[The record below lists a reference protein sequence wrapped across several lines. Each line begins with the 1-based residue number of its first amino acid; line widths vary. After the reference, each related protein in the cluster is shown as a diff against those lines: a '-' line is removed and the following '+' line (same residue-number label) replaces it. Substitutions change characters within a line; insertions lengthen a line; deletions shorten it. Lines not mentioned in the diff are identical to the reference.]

1 MEERLDKLA
10 DSSLVQIVK
19 EQLANM
25 SVKLQIFSAL
35 DEATKT
41 FEAKG
46 MAEKMAHLYESV
58 IAVEWAHKFGGKYEK
73 LADVYL
79 EQTWSLREMGAQ
91 MKTVQYFSE
100 IV

>member
-1 MEERLDKLA
+1 
-10 DSSLVQIVK
+10 
-19 EQLANM
+19 
-25 SVKLQIFSAL
+25 
-35 DEATKT
+35 
-41 FEAKG
+41 
-46 MAEKMAHLYESV
+46 MAHLYESV